1 MKTTRLC
8 HPLLLLTGTV
18 LLLMNNCKS
27 NVDQT
32 KIADYQLLNN
42 EIELTENSVI
52 ESNLKCRTIEFQYL
66 ESELKTT
73 GIVKIIPDRFAQI
86 ASPFPGRV
94 IKSFVKL
101 GEFIRKGTPV
111 FELRSSD
118 YFSAQQDYFSAQQE
132 LKQATVN
139 LNRQKELYAHNVG
152 IKRELEEAE
161 TVYKL
166 KKITLD
172 QMAASLQV
180 FNSSLQTKIGESL
193 IVRSPISGTVV
204 NNDLIVGEFLKEDH
218 EALVAVAE
226 LSKVWVSAQI
236 KEHDIGFL
244 TNLKNMR
251 FTVDALSGKV
261 FNGKIINIGQLLN
274 EETRSVD
281 VLIEAENLESVLKP
295 GMYVNVVLSNV
306 GKQEILLPKKA
317 VFQEH
322 QNQYVFVK
330 TGKRRYRK
338 TRMKGITISQDSQFI
353 RVTEGLKAG
362 EEVVVEG
369 GIFLMGAK

>member
-1 MKTTRLC
+1 MKTIRLC

-32 KIADYQLLNN
+32 KIADYQLLND

-111 FELRSSD
+111 FELKSSD

-180 FNSSLQTKIGESL
+180 FNSSLETKIGESL

-204 NNDLIVGEFLKEDH
+204 NNDLIVGQYLKEDH
-218 EALVAVAE
+218 EALVVVAE

-236 KEHDIGFL
+236 KEHDVGFL

-274 EETRSVD
+274 EETRSID

-330 TGKRRYRK
+330 IGKRRYRK
-338 TRMKGITISQDSQFI
+338 TKIKGITISQDSQFI